1 MKPLKLTMQAFG
13 PYKYKE
19 TVDFT
24 QLKDNRLF
32 VISGNTGAGKTTIFD
47 GIAFALYGLA
57 SGEDRKEH
65 KSMRSDF
72 SDDTTYTS
80 VELIFE
86 TRGKKYRVLRQLAHI
101 KKGRKTA
108 SGEKYE
114 FVEMLPDGQEILA
127 CEKQKSKDISQK
139 IEEIIGL
146 TYDQFNQIVMLPQ
159 GEFRKL
165 LTSSTENKELILR
178 KIFKTER
185 YSKIADRLEHKKKMA
200 EKQRDEAKS
209 MRDLYL
215 DQITGVLPARES
227 ELFER
232 LAGEANIYQIV
243 ESLQVEK
250 AYYEAKQVEDVVAYE
265 QAQLEYAKKQE
276 EVAMIQ
282 QRNERLLRYKQKQQ
296 QLLEMEQQ
304 QQRYEAMKQEA
315 EEANIAL
322 QIASVFEVCEVIT
335 RELQQQQV
343 AYANVQQQYKEVEKM
358 LTAATTE
365 LQLQQQTEN
374 ERKQLE
380 QSIHELQKVA
390 PLFETV
396 DLLEEEVQVGE
407 TKLRKV
413 ITSLVTNDEQITLK
427 TEQIEQLLTTE
438 EQYQQQQQQLPEKIT
453 RHETL
458 MRFITAITQ
467 FEKAEQ
473 KVEGGVQILETKR
486 HQLQLAQAT
495 YTEFEKT
502 WVSNQAQELAAHLV
516 NGEPC
521 PVCGSKVHELQH
533 LQQQHAGITK
543 EAMQNQKLQLDKV
556 SREFYGA
563 EATLIAAKEQLQQL
577 QAHLKEQQ
585 VNVND
590 KLSYEEEFV
599 QLSKQI
605 QFLQQQQALLQ
616 QTKDTRKVETDN
628 LQRLQKQQQ
637 QLTDSKQQLQLLIE
651 TKKVELVSKRQQ
663 IPNDYPNHRALKQAI
678 VEKTVRLQQLTQAF
692 TVAQQAFEQARLK
705 VTQLQEAVHQT
716 KIHVETLQT
725 KQAQQQEQW
734 HQTLQQSPFDSEALF
749 KAAIR
754 TRQQIEQLQQSYTV
768 FQQQR
773 FALQQF
779 VEQEGEQLQDVE
791 FVEIA
796 QLNEQLQLLKQQSE
810 LAFNVLSQTKSYVQ
824 ICNKYEENLNQVAQ
838 KIIELEEVANNILNL
853 YNVLRGQNTKR
864 ISFERYV
871 QIGFLEQITAAAN
884 ARLHTLSNGQYKLVS
899 SERQLSHGRQS
910 GLSLDVHDSYTD
922 QVRDV
927 KTLSGGEKFNAS
939 LCLALGMAD
948 VIQSFEGNVRIDTM
962 FIDEGFGSLD
972 EESLTRA
979 IDTLIDLQKSG
990 RIIGVISHVAE
1001 LKAAIPA
1008 VLEVIKLKDGYSR
1021 TKITI
1026 K

>member
-47 GIAFALYGLA
+47 GIAFALYGHA

-72 SDDTTYTS
+72 ADDTTYTC

-114 FVEMLPDGQEILA
+114 FVEILSDGQEILA

-215 DQITGVLPARES
+215 DQITGALPVRES

-243 ESLQVEK
+243 ESLQAEK
-250 AYYEAKQVEDVVAYE
+250 AYYETKQVEDIATYE
-265 QAQLEYAKKQE
+265 LAQVTYTSKQQ

-282 QRNERLLRYKQKQQ
+282 QRNDRLLQLQQKQQ
-296 QLLEMEQQ
+296 QLLDMEQQ

-315 EEANIAL
+315 EQANIAL
-322 QIASVFEVCEVIT
+322 QIATIFETFETVT
-335 RELQQQQV
+335 REMQQQQV
-343 AYANVQQQYKEVEKM
+343 AYANVQQQYEKAETT
-358 LTAATTE
+358 LKTATTE
-365 LQLQQQTEN
+365 QQLQQQTEN

-380 QSIHELQKVA
+380 QTVHELQKVE
-390 PLFETV
+390 PLFATV
-396 DLLEEEVQVGE
+396 AQLEKEVQVGE
-407 TKLRKV
+407 INLQT
-413 ITSLVTNDEQITLK
+413 INIELVSYDEQIVLK
-427 TEQIEQLLTTE
+427 TKQIEKLVSTE
-438 EQYQQQQQQLPEKIT
+438 EQLQQQQQQLPEKLVQHQTYKQILT
-453 RHETL
+453 G
-458 MRFITAITQ
+458 IAQ
-467 FEKAEQ
+467 FEKAQQ
-473 KVEGGVQILETKR
+473 KVEVGVEMLEANRQQFDT
-486 HQLQLAQAT
+486 AQAN
-495 YTEFEKT
+495 YIALEKT
-502 WVSNQAQELAAHLV
+502 WVNSQAQELAVHLV
-516 NGEPC
+516 DGEPC
-521 PVCGSKVHELQH
+521 PVCGSQVHELKQH
-533 LQQQHAGITK
+533 QQQREGVTK
-543 EAMQNQKLQLDKV
+543 EYMHAQKIQLEKV

-563 EATLIAAKEQLQQL
+563 EATLTAAKEQLKQL
-577 QAHLKEQQ
+577 LDQLKEQQ
-585 VNVND
+585 VNVAD
-590 KLSYEEEFV
+590 KLSYEKEFA
-599 QLSKQI
+599 QLGEQI
-605 QFLQQQQALLQ
+605 QILHQLQTELQ
-616 QTKDTRKVETDN
+616 RTKDTRKTEVES
-628 LQRLQKQQQ
+628 LQRLQKEQQQ
-637 QLTDSKQQLQLLIE
+637 FYDNKQQLQLAIE
-651 TKKVELVSKRQQ
+651 KKKVELVSKRQQ
-663 IPNDYPNHRALKQAI
+663 IPSDYSSHQVLKQAI
-678 VEKTVRLQQLTQAF
+678 VEKTKRLQQLTQAF
-692 TVAQQAFEQARLK
+692 KVAQQAYDEARLK
-705 VTQLQEAVHQT
+705 VTQLEEAVHQT
-716 KIHVETLQT
+716 KLHVERLQT
-725 KQAQQQEQW
+725 KQQHHQEQW
-734 HQTLQQSPFDSEALF
+734 QLALQQSPFETEALF
-749 KAAIR
+749 KVAIR
-754 TRQQIEQLQQSYTV
+754 SGQQIEQLQQNYTTYM
-768 FQQQR
+768 QQL

-779 VEQEGEQLQDVE
+779 VKQESEQLQDVE

-810 LAFNVLSQTKSYVQ
+810 QAFNVLSQTKNYIQVCEQ
-824 ICNKYEENLNQVAQ
+824 YEKNLNKVAQ
-838 KIIELEEVANNILNL
+838 KIIELEEIANNILNL

>member
-1 MKPLKLTMQAFG
+1 MQAFG

-47 GIAFALYGLA
+47 GIAFALYGHA

-72 SDDTTYTS
+72 ADDTTYTC

-185 YSKIADRLEHKKKMA
+185 YSKIADRLEHKKKTA

-215 DQITGVLPARES
+215 DQITGALPVRES

-243 ESLQVEK
+243 ESLQAEK
-250 AYYEAKQVEDVVAYE
+250 TYYETKQVEDIATYE
-265 QAQLEYAKKQE
+265 LAQVTYTSKQQ

-282 QRNERLLRYKQKQQ
+282 QRNDRLLKLQQKQQ
-296 QLLEMEQQ
+296 QLVNMEQQ

-315 EEANIAL
+315 EQANIAL
-322 QIASVFEVCEVIT
+322 QIATIFETFETVT

-343 AYANVQQQYKEVEKM
+343 AYANVQQQYDTAEMTLK
-358 LTAATTE
+358 AATTE

-380 QSIHELQKVA
+380 QTIHELQKVE
-390 PLFETV
+390 PLFATV
-396 DLLEEEVQVGE
+396 AQLEQDVHASEI
-407 TKLRKV
+407 KLQK
-413 ITSLVTNDEQITLK
+413 TTTELVSYDKQIALK
-427 TEQIEQLLTTE
+427 TEQIIQLVATE
-438 EQYQQQQQQLPEKIT
+438 EQLQQQLQHLPEKVVQHQTCKQI
-453 RHETL
+453 L
-458 MRFITAITQ
+458 TAITQ
-467 FEKAEQ
+467 FEQAQQ
-473 KVEGGVQILETKR
+473 KVDAAVQIVEVNRQQLETT
-486 HQLQLAQAT
+486 QAT
-495 YTEFEKT
+495 YATFEKA
-502 WVSNQAQELAAHLV
+502 WVSNRAQELAAHLV
-516 NGEPC
+516 DGEPC
-521 PVCGSKVHELQH
+521 PVCGSKVHELHH
-533 LQQQHAGITK
+533 LQQPNEGVTK
-543 EAMQNQKLQLDKV
+543 EGMHAQKQQLELV

-563 EATLIAAKEQLQQL
+563 EATLTAAKEQQQQL
-577 QAHLKEQQ
+577 LAHLKEQQ

-590 KLSYEEEFV
+590 KLSYEGEFA
-599 QLSKQI
+599 QLGEQI
-605 QFLQQQQALLQ
+605 QLLQQQQAILQ
-616 QTKDTRKVETDN
+616 QTTDTRKAEMEN

-637 QLTDSKQQLQLLIE
+637 QLLDAKQQLQLLIE

-663 IPNDYPNHRALKQAI
+663 IPSDYPDHKALKQAI
-678 VEKTVRLQQLTQAF
+678 VEKTARLQQLTHAF
-692 TVAQQAFEQARLK
+692 MIAQQVFDEARLK
-705 VTQLQEAVHQT
+705 ATQLQEAVHQT
-716 KIHVETLQT
+716 KLHVEKLQT

-734 HQTLQQSPFDSEALF
+734 QLALQQSPFETEALF

-754 TRQQIEQLQQSYTV
+754 SRQQIEQLQQSYTTYM
-768 FQQQR
+768 QQL

-779 VEQEGEQLQDVE
+779 VKQEGEQLQDVE

-810 LAFNVLSQTKSYVQ
+810 QAFNVLSQTKNNIQVCEQ
-824 ICNKYEENLNQVAQ
+824 YEKNLNKVAQ
-838 KIIELEEVANNILNL
+838 KIIELEEIANNILNL